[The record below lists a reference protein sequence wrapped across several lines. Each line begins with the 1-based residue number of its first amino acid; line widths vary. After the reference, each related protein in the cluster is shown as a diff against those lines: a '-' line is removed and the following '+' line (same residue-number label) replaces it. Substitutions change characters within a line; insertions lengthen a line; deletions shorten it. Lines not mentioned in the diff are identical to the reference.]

1 MKIIL
6 KNKQIINQLGDVVFR
21 FMLKIDNIGE
31 NEMQTIENAASTI
44 KEIWS
49 YQHPIMHT
57 WFLLSAVSLCS
68 MFAVL
73 FFVI

>member
-1 MKIIL
+1 
-6 KNKQIINQLGDVVFR
+6 
-21 FMLKIDNIGE
+21 
-31 NEMQTIENAASTI
+31 MQVIENAAVTI

-57 WFLLSAVSLCS
+57 WFLMSAVSLCC
-68 MFAVL
+68 MFAFL

>member
-1 MKIIL
+1 
-6 KNKQIINQLGDVVFR
+6 
-21 FMLKIDNIGE
+21 MLKIEYIRE
-31 NEMQTIENAASTI
+31 VFMQTLENAASTI

-57 WFLLSAVSLCS
+57 WFVLSAISLCS

-73 FFVI
+73 FFII